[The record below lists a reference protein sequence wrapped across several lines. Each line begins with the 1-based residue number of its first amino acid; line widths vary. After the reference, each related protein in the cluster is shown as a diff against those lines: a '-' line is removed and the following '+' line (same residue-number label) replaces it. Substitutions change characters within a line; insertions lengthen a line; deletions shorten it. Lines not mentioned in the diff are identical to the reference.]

1 MSNPLQT
8 HPVAGGGSCVA
19 PACDGSTPDEPDF
32 RLSGPDA
39 VIASIPY
46 LIGFHPQDSVVVV
59 WLRNHRAALTQRVD
73 VPSRECDIDAEAAA
87 TVAMARPAAADSA
100 VILIF
105 GQDPWELPGSSDAGQ
120 GLRGEA
126 DAVTSPLPADGW
138 REDIAS
144 ALQACLERERV
155 ACLDIL
161 HVFED
166 RWWSYLCQDGCCPR
180 VGRRLDPQ
188 VQAEVASWLGST
200 GSPPAPSRQAVVADL
215 DADQQARAIVQP
227 EVERIVAALTARL
240 AGAASPAAELE
251 QWRSEQIRDLLPVFS
266 DSQQEPRSQP
276 ASHANQDDAK
286 PADDKPAD
294 DKTSDD
300 KTSDDK
306 TADDKPADQQRA
318 GQLLVALADIRVRDT
333 LLWHLAASTDPR
345 RSLSAMLGVLR
356 AAGPGHIAPIATCTA
371 IAAWLTGD
379 GVRASAAAQ
388 RALADDGEYVLGV
401 LVARS
406 LAAGLAPA
414 AWREVMRQVTLEEC
428 RTGRALAE

>member
-1 MSNPLQT
+1 MSNPLQN
-8 HPVAGGGSCVA
+8 HPVAGGGLCVA

-59 WLRNHRAALTQRVD
+59 WLRNHRVALTQRVD

-87 TVAMARPAAADSA
+87 TAAMARPAAADSA

-126 DAVTSPLPADGW
+126 DAVTSPLPAGGW
-138 REDIAS
+138 REDIAT
-144 ALQACLERERV
+144 ALQACLEHERV

-276 ASHANQDDAK
+276 ASHAYQSDHK
-286 PADDKPAD
+286 LADHE
-294 DKTSDD
+294 
-300 KTSDDK
+300 
-306 TADDKPADQQRA
+306 PADQQRA